1 MTQTL
6 AQICPTPP
14 RAPHFI
20 VTLYGDV
27 VEPRGGALWMG
38 SLIEV
43 CAQHGIS
50 ESLVRTAVSRLVAS
64 GRLEGV
70 RVGRRSF
77 YQLSEQAKQE
87 FQNASRILFDPEP
100 LPTRWQIALLGPEA
114 PDLRRPWVR
123 VGNGAA
129 LAPLTSDPSLP
140 GAVVFQADQP
150 FGDLPEL
157 ARRHWPLD
165 DVAAAYRVF
174 LDRFSGLETHEAK
187 DALALRLRLVDDY
200 RSAAL
205 ADPRLPK
212 GALPDNWPADEARRL
227 FVRLY
232 LAMSE
237 SASRQ
242 IPALCESQDGP
253 LPPQTAASTQRE
265 ARLMAEARSL

>member
-1 MTQTL
+1 
-6 AQICPTPP
+6 
-14 RAPHFI
+14 
-20 VTLYGDV
+20 
-27 VEPRGGALWMG
+27 
-38 SLIEV
+38 
-43 CAQHGIS
+43 
-50 ESLVRTAVSRLVAS
+50 
-64 GRLEGV
+64 
-70 RVGRRSF
+70 
-77 YQLSEQAKQE
+77 
-87 FQNASRILFDPEP
+87 
-100 LPTRWQIALLGPEA
+100 
-114 PDLRRPWVR
+114 
-123 VGNGAA
+123 
-129 LAPLTSDPSLP
+129 LTSDPALP
-140 GAVVFQADQP
+140 GAVVFEADQP

-174 LDRFSGLETHEAK
+174 LDRFSGLGTYTAQ

-212 GALPDNWPADEARRL
+212 GALPDDWPADEARRL

-253 LPPQTAASTQRE
+253 LPPQAPASSQRE
-265 ARLMAEARSL
+265 ACLITESHSL